1 MRIISLEEHF
11 ILPKLPGR
19 GGPETPET
27 RAGGSPMP
35 KPLLARLSD
44 VGLNRIAEMDAADVT
59 VQVLSAVG
67 AGADRLEGGPGLELA
82 SSYNDRLETL
92 VSAHPHRF
100 RAFAHLPL
108 RSPQAAAD
116 ELERAVTHLSFC
128 GALVSGTINGL
139 FLDDPRFKPV
149 LECAERI
156 GRPIYV
162 HPGTPPA
169 GVRQAYCENLLDN
182 AGALLANQG
191 FGWHMETAIHV
202 LRLVLSGTL
211 ARYPGLRLIIGH
223 MGETLPMWLQR
234 LDDVFGTLLEREL
247 GRTPSQTILDQVCI
261 TTSGFFSAAP
271 FAAALA
277 AFGPDRILF
286 SVDYPF
292 SSMADGVAFLRP
304 LPVSDADKAK
314 IAHLNAERLL
324 GIPG

>member
-1 MRIISLEEHF
+1 MRIVSLEEHF
-11 ILPKLPGR
+11 ILPNLAVRSAAASPQKRASGSAM
-19 GGPETPET
+19 PE
-27 RAGGSPMP
+27 
-35 KPLLARLSD
+35 PLLARLRE
-44 VGLNRIAEMDAADVT
+44 VGPNRIAEMDAAGIT
-59 VQVLSAVG
+59 IQVLSAVG
-67 AGADRLEGGPGLELA
+67 ADSQEEDDGLELA
-82 SSYNDRLETL
+82 RANNDGLEKL
-92 VSAHPHRF
+92 VSAHPQRF
-100 RAFAHLPL
+100 RGFAHIPL

-116 ELERAVTHLSFC
+116 ELECAITHLSFC
-128 GALVSGTINGL
+128 GALVSGTIDGL
-139 FLDDPRFKPV
+139 FLDDPRFRPV
-149 LECAERI
+149 LECAERM
-156 GRPIYV
+156 GRPIYI

-169 GVRQAYCENLLDN
+169 GVRQAYYENLPGN

-211 ARYPGLRLIIGH
+211 ARYPRLQLIIGH
-223 MGETLPMWLQR
+223 MGETLPMWLRR

-292 SSMADGVAFLRP
+292 SSMADGVIFLRQ

-314 IAHLNAERLL
+314 IAHLNAERVL
-324 GIPG
+324 GILD

>member
-1 MRIISLEEHF
+1 MRIVSLEEHF
-11 ILPKLPGR
+11 ILPNLAVR
-19 GGPETPET
+19 SAPETLET
-27 RAGGSPMP
+27 RVSGSAMP
-35 KPLLARLSD
+35 ESLLARLRD
-44 VGLNRIAEMDAADVT
+44 VGPNRIAEMDAAGISI
-59 VQVLSAVG
+59 QVLSAVRG
-67 AGADRLEGGPGLELA
+67 GADSLEGDNGLELA
-82 SSYNDRLETL
+82 RSYNYRLEKL
-92 VSAHPHRF
+92 VSAYPKRF
-100 RAFAHLPL
+100 RGFAHIPL

-116 ELERAVTHLSFC
+116 ELERAITHLSFC
-128 GALVSGTINGL
+128 GALVSGTIDGL
-139 FLDDPRFKPV
+139 FLDDPRFRPV
-149 LECAERI
+149 LECAERM
-156 GRPIYV
+156 GRPIYI

-169 GVRQAYCENLLDN
+169 GVRQAYYENLLGN

-211 ARYPGLRLIIGH
+211 ARYPRLQLIIGH
-223 MGETLPMWLQR
+223 MGETLPMWLRR
-234 LDDVFGTLLEREL
+234 LDDVFGTLLEREF

-292 SSMADGVAFLRP
+292 SSMADGVTFLHQ
-304 LPVSDADKAK
+304 LPVSETDKAK